1 MTAGKLTIGVLPISY
16 ICQSFSTWTVV
27 AVALDRL
34 VSYFH
39 TLLYHG
45 LLKQLTWFLKS
56 CL

>member
-39 TLLYHG
+39 ILLYQV
-45 LLKQLTWFLKS
+45 LVKQYLGDLVS
-56 CL
+56 